1 MLAVGGLIVAA
12 KTRGDKALIEQNLS
26 QPDDA
31 AAVIHLK
38 LDSCAL
44 KRRFT
49 VLAVL
54 LSSPLEKFLSAPIND
69 CGRGSILKQGLT
81 MDWNRVFCG
90 RNLLLHVY
98 STPSLQALSL
108 SAHVT

>member
-31 AAVIHLK
+31 AVFHLK

-54 LSSPLEKFLSAPIND
+54 LSPLEKFLSAPIND

>member
-12 KTRGDKALIEQNLS
+12 KTKGDKALIEQNLS

-54 LSSPLEKFLSAPIND
+54 LSPLEKFLSAPIND
-69 CGRGSILKQGLT
+69 CGRGSILKQDLNNGLESCFL
-81 MDWNRVFCG
+81 W
-90 RNLLLHVY
+90 
-98 STPSLQALSL
+98 A
-108 SAHVT
+108 